1 MIVTI
6 GRRELLVALG
16 GAAVAWPLAAGAQQ
30 PEGTRRIGVL
40 GSFPETDAE
49 GQARIA
55 ALRKRLQDLG
65 WTEGRNI
72 RLDLRWS
79 SSDADLVRKFAKEL
93 VDLQPNLIVTESTPL
108 TAAVLH
114 ETRTIPIV
122 FVQVGDPVGSGI
134 VTSMPHPGG
143 NATGV
148 TNFPVTITSKWLE
161 LLKEIA
167 PRIVRVAFLFHP
179 ATAPYAQRYLDPF
192 QAAASSIGVQ
202 AVVSP
207 VQSPTEIET
216 VIAGLTR
223 EATGGLVVL
232 PSAFMATHR
241 DSIVALAA
249 RYRIPAVY
257 PYRFYAA
264 SGGLVSYGN
273 NAVDAYRQSAD
284 YVDRILRG
292 AKPTEL
298 PVQLPVK
305 YELVVN
311 LTTAKALGL
320 DVPLHIQQ
328 LADEVIE

>member
-143 NATGV
+143 QCHRLHQYSGHDYKQMA
-148 TNFPVTITSKWLE
+148 
-161 LLKEIA
+161 
-167 PRIVRVAFLFHP
+167 RVA
-179 ATAPYAQRYLDPF
+179 QGDC
-192 QAAASSIGVQ
+192 AAHR
-202 AVVSP
+202 
-207 VQSPTEIET
+207 
-216 VIAGLTR
+216 AGRVFVPPCNSALCSTLSR
-223 EATGGLVVL
+223 SVPGRGLVYWR
-232 PSAFMATHR
+232 AGC
-241 DSIVALAA
+241 
-249 RYRIPAVY
+249 RITC
-257 PYRFYAA
+257 
-264 SGGLVSYGN
+264 SESN
-273 NAVDAYRQSAD
+273 
-284 YVDRILRG
+284 
-292 AKPTEL
+292 
-298 PVQLPVK
+298 
-305 YELVVN
+305 
-311 LTTAKALGL
+311 
-320 DVPLHIQQ
+320 
-328 LADEVIE
+328 

>member
-1 MIVTI
+1 
-6 GRRELLVALG
+6 
-16 GAAVAWPLAAGAQQ
+16 
-30 PEGTRRIGVL
+30 
-40 GSFPETDAE
+40 
-49 GQARIA
+49 
-55 ALRKRLQDLG
+55 
-65 WTEGRNI
+65 
-72 RLDLRWS
+72 
-79 SSDADLVRKFAKEL
+79 
-93 VDLQPNLIVTESTPL
+93 
-108 TAAVLH
+108 
-114 ETRTIPIV
+114 
-122 FVQVGDPVGSGI
+122 
-134 VTSMPHPGG
+134 
-143 NATGV
+143 
-148 TNFPVTITSKWLE
+148 